1 MCVTTSIERG
11 VRPCI
16 RAVSRPVV
24 RADLGSSTLDSRVC
38 VSGVCLVCVWCDGFM
53 CVCVSGVGCAMTH
66 EHVKLWAGTRSIP
79 AIVEVSLFH
88 LF

>member
-1 MCVTTSIERG
+1 VCVTTSIERG

-24 RADLGSSTLDSRVC
+24 CGPISSSTLDSRVC
-38 VSGVCLVCVWCDGFM
+38 VSGVCLVCVWCVSGVYGFM

-66 EHVKLWAGTRSIP
+66 EHVKLWAGTRGIP
-79 AIVEVSLFH
+79 IVEVNK
-88 LF
+88 